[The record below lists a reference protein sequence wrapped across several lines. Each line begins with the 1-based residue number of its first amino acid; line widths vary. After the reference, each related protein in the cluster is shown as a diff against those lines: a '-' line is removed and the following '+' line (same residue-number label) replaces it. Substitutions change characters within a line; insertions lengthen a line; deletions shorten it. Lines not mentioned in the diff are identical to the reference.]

1 MSRYSAVGDLVDPS
15 ITSSN
20 QQGQQQ
26 GSQFNPADWPAEFP
40 KNVVG
45 LERDGVL
52 CERRGTISHQDQFEW
67 IPGSLEAV
75 RLLRLKG
82 HKLMILTQQPGIY
95 AGELTEET
103 MNQLINHMMEVFG
116 QNGIFSIDG
125 VFFSTSNLKDDQN
138 SKPATGMF
146 KQASQNSKIRFKN
159 GWYVGDGMEDLKAA
173 MKIGATPILVRTGRG
188 RETEEKLG
196 KFAYRQLK
204 KKTKIFDNLLEFAQ
218 SL

>member
-1 MSRYSAVGDLVDPS
+1 MGRYSAVGDLVDPS

-26 GSQFNPADWPAEFP
+26 GSQYNPADWPSEFP
-40 KNVVG
+40 KNVIG

-52 CERRGTISHQDQFEW
+52 CERRGPITHESQFEW

-75 RLLRLKG
+75 RLFRLKG
-82 HKLMILTQQPGIY
+82 HKVMILTQQPSIY
-95 AGELTEET
+95 NGGMTEEV
-103 MNQLINHMMEVFG
+103 MNQMNEYTMKVFG
-116 QNGIFSIDG
+116 ENGIFSIDG
-125 VFFSTSNLKDDQN
+125 VFYSTSNLKEDQN

-146 KQASQNSKIRFKN
+146 KQATANTRIRFKN

-173 MKIGATPILVRTGRG
+173 QKIGATPILVRTGRG

-196 KFAYRQLK
+196 KFAHRQLK